1 MGHKQPF
8 VFCLP
13 VELEFHRHSCLRHVP
28 TSCAHVISEPNKLQL
43 AWYILGPFFAPF
55 IDVLSDLLWFLG
67 DNFEGYTTEV
77 IFQSFKRHL
86 MTITCHVSIQSY
98 RACQM
103 LGHMPPKIQ
112 GT

>member
-1 MGHKQPF
+1 MLAY
-8 VFCLP
+8 VIL
-13 VELEFHRHSCLRHVP
+13 P
-28 TSCAHVISEPNKLQL
+28 TSSAHVISEPNTLQL
-43 AWYILGPFFAPF
+43 AWYIGLYVARFCPF

-67 DNFEGYTTEV
+67 VNFKGYTTEV

-86 MTITCHVSIQSY
+86 MTITCRVSIQRY
-98 RACQM
+98 RACHV